1 MIVNRMRYG
10 RPNTI
15 LGMAVEEGAIRK
27 VLWANVRALMVKR
40 YGGENLN
47 RLAREAKIGP
57 GSATRIKECQTN
69 VGLGVLEK
77 LARHFEVEPWQLLA
91 PGLSDEEF
99 LGILSVWQETD
110 GRGRRMLLTAAEG
123 AKANYDV
130 GTVKPE
136 RTPKAQR
143 G

>member
-1 MIVNRMRYG
+1 MVVNRIRYG
-10 RPNTI
+10 RAHTI
-15 LGMAVEEGAIRK
+15 PGMAGQDTSIRK
-27 VLWANVRALMVKR
+27 VLWENIRALMVKH

-57 GSATRIKECQTN
+57 GSATRIKECRTN

-77 LARHFEVEPWQLLA
+77 IAKHFEVEPWQLLA

-136 RTPKAQR
+136 RGSKAHR